1 MNYSPYGFTSYA
13 QQVST
18 MLFFNGEYLDK
29 LTGLYSLG
37 NGHRAFSPT
46 VMRFYSPDLQSPFL
60 QGGVNCYCYCS
71 GDPINFTDPTGQLR
85 QLRKPLKRINANRPP
100 THSGNPTRV
109 RLEIFERNAENTSQ
123 LAQRF
128 NRLKY
133 DASRKHLRFRRAMQE
148 SITAAK
154 ASTTEASVTQH
165 QQAANQHSQQAT
177 HYKTLMEQYSASEQS
192 AINALRRIVAE
203 SQEFRR
209 GAKENIAP
217 LPASV
222 QTAQADIRL
231 PEPTRATIR
240 PFHYR

>member
-37 NGHRAFSPT
+37 NGHRAYSPT

-71 GDPINFTDPTGQLR
+71 GDPMNFTDPTGQLR
-85 QLRKPLKRINANRPP
+85 KPLKRLNANRPP
-100 THSGNPTRV
+100 THSGNPTGV
-109 RLEIFERNAENTSQ
+109 TLEIFERNAENTSQ

-128 NRLKY
+128 NRLRY
-133 DASRKHLRFRRAMQE
+133 DASRKYRRFRRAMQE

-154 ASTTEASVTQH
+154 ASTTDASVTQH
-165 QQAANQHSQQAT
+165 LQAAKQNSQQAT
-177 HYKTLMEQYSASEQS
+177 HYKTLMEQHSASEQS
-192 AINALRRIVAE
+192 ALNALRRIAAE
-203 SQEFRR
+203 SQEFWRD
-209 GAKENIAP
+209 AKENIAP
-217 LPASV
+217 LPASAE
-222 QTAQADIRL
+222 TAQADIRL
-231 PEPTRATIR
+231 PGPTWATTR

>member
-13 QQVST
+13 LQVST

-46 VMRFYSPDLQSPFL
+46 IMRFYSPDLQSPFL

-71 GDPINFTDPTGQLR
+71 GDPINFTDPTGQH
-85 QLRKPLKRINANRPP
+85 RKPLKRINANANRPP

-109 RLEIFERNAENTSQ
+109 TLEIFERNAENTSQ

-133 DASRKHLRFRRAMQE
+133 DASRKYLRFRRAMQE
-148 SITAAK
+148 SITAAH
-154 ASTTEASVTQH
+154 ASTTDASVTQH
-165 QQAANQHSQQAT
+165 LQAAKQNSQQAT
-177 HYKTLMEQYSASEQS
+177 HYKTLMEQHSASEQS
-192 AINALRRIVAE
+192 VINALRRIVAE

-209 GAKENIAP
+209 DAKENIAP
-217 LPASV
+217 LPASA